1 METIRQIKIRG
12 GIGRLVKKGDNYV
25 ALLIDG
31 GAVVA
36 SFENEVPEIAWAS
49 LIASHSSQVEKKQGE
64 NSAAIDIITYE
75 GVGKFIETTTKSI
88 YLTGRAGTGKTTF
101 LKNFLET
108 TELKAIIIAPTGIAA
123 LNAGGQTAHSLFKFP
138 PSLIRPQDVRRV
150 REGKI
155 LRNIDLLVIDEVSM
169 VRADLMDAIDR
180 SMRLHRGVPKPF
192 GGVRLMCVGDAAQLP
207 PIVRGEEIETLNEW
221 YGGPFF
227 FDAPSVKQLDWS
239 VIELTYAFRQTE
251 PHFLALLNRLR
262 IGEVTRHDA
271 ELLDQ
276 RITPTPEDNGGESVI
291 LTTTNESARRINDK
305 EMAAIAAKPQVYF
318 GQSTGIF
325 DDKLFPT
332 EMELE
337 LKIGAKVMLLRND
350 MDRRWVNGTLAIIHE
365 LLKESVKVKIGRH
378 VHEVEAVEWERFA
391 YDVDANDKPT
401 RKTIGTFKQLPLKLA
416 WALTIHKAQG
426 LSFDKVHIDFG
437 RGAFAHGHTYVAL
450 SRCRSLAGLTL
461 SRNLRRS
468 DLIIDSRASAFLEK
482 AQFDDFETYRI
493 GEIKL

>member
-1 METIRQIKIRG
+1 METIRQTKIRN
-12 GIGRLVKKGDNYV
+12 GIGRLVKKGESYV

-36 SFENEVPEIAWAS
+36 SFENEDPEKAWAALVGNQS
-49 LIASHSSQVEKKQGE
+49 NQTGTAQFE
-64 NSAAIDIITYE
+64 NLVPIDNLTYE
-75 GVGKFIETTTKSI
+75 GVGKYIETTSKSI

-101 LKNFLET
+101 LRNFLEK

-155 LRNIDLLVIDEVSM
+155 LRNIDLLVVDEVSM

-239 VIELTYAFRQTE
+239 LIELTHAFRQTE

-262 IGEVTRHDA
+262 IGEVTRQDA

-276 RITPTPEDNGGESVI
+276 RIAPTPEDNSGQSVI
-291 LTTTNESARRINDK
+291 LTTTNDGSRRINDK
-305 EMAAIAAKPQVYF
+305 EMAAIATKPAVYF
-318 GQSTGIF
+318 GESTGNF

-332 EMELE
+332 ELELE
-337 LKIGAKVMLLRND
+337 LKVGAKVMLLRND
-350 MDRRWVNGTLAIIHE
+350 MDRRWVNGTLAVVHE
-365 LLKESVKVKIGRH
+365 LLQESVKVKIGRH
-378 VHEVEAVEWERFA
+378 VHEVEAVEWERYA

-468 DLIIDSRASAFLEK
+468 DLIIDSRASAFLEN
-482 AQFDDFETYRI
+482 AQFEDYGTHRI
-493 GEIKL
+493 GENPT

>member
-1 METIRQIKIRG
+1 M
-12 GIGRLVKKGDNYV
+12 
-25 ALLIDG
+25 
-31 GAVVA
+31 
-36 SFENEVPEIAWAS
+36 
-49 LIASHSSQVEKKQGE
+49 
-64 NSAAIDIITYE
+64 
-75 GVGKFIETTTKSI
+75 
-88 YLTGRAGTGKTTF
+88 
-101 LKNFLET
+101 
-108 TELKAIIIAPTGIAA
+108 
-123 LNAGGQTAHSLFKFP
+123 
-138 PSLIRPQDVRRV
+138 
-150 REGKI
+150 
-155 LRNIDLLVIDEVSM
+155 
-169 VRADLMDAIDR
+169 
-180 SMRLHRGVPKPF
+180 
-192 GGVRLMCVGDAAQLP
+192 
-207 PIVRGEEIETLNEW
+207 NEW

-378 VHEVEAVEWERFA
+378 VHEVEAAEWERFA

-493 GEIKL
+493 GEIEK